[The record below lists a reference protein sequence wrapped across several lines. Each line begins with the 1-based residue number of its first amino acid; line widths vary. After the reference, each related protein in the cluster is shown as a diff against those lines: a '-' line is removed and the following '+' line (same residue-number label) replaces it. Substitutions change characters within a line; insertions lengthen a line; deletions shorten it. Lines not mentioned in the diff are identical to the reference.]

1 MRAMQ
6 MMSDKN
12 ANPLKAVDFFCG
24 GGGMSLGMRKAR
36 VEIIAGIDNDPKCR
50 ETYEANHP
58 ASKFINK
65 DIKEFG
71 PRQLGREIKIARNDD
86 NMIFIGCSPCQ
97 YWSVITGKDGSH
109 RKQSAHDSR
118 NLLQYFLR
126 FVDHYRPGFVLIE
139 NVRGIERRPE
149 ESGLAELT
157 NFLDKANYRHKS
169 ELLLTNDYG
178 VPQSRRRFILV
189 ASRVL
194 DSVSLPPPQRKHPAT
209 VREFIGDGRLPKIK
223 AGECDAKD
231 KLHKSSSLSATNIE
245 RLELTPM
252 GGLRGHWHERN
263 DLQIDAYRNKTAEF
277 FRENYGRMA
286 WDEPA
291 PTITTKFFALGCG
304 RFGHP
309 DQNRAISLREGAMLQ
324 TFPKSY
330 KFKTSGFG
338 NTARIIGNAVPP
350 EFAKAIG
357 KSIVKQWRMS
367 STGKRARA

>member
-1 MRAMQ
+1 MLNN
-6 MMSDKN
+6 N
-12 ANPLKAVDFFCG
+12 AANSLKAVDFFCG
-24 GGGMSLGMRKAR
+24 GGGMSLGMCKAR

-65 DIKEFG
+65 DIKEFT
-71 PRQLGREIKIARNDD
+71 PQQLGREIKIAENDD

-109 RKQSAHDSR
+109 RKQSARDSR
-118 NLLQYFLR
+118 NLLHDFLR
-126 FVDHYRPGFVLIE
+126 FVKYYRPGFVMIE
-139 NVRGIERRPE
+139 NVRGVERRPE
-149 ESGLAELT
+149 ESGLADLT
-157 NFLDKANYRHKS
+157 KFLDKAGYIHKS
-169 ELLLTNDYG
+169 KLLLTNGYG

-194 DSVSLPPPQRKHPAT
+194 DSVSLPQPKRKHPAT
-209 VREFIGDGRLPKIK
+209 VREFIGRGQLPKIK

-231 KLHKSSSLSATNIE
+231 KLHKSPSLSATNIA
-245 RLELTPM
+245 RLKLTPT

-291 PTITTKFFALGCG
+291 PTITTKFFAIGCG

-309 DQNRAISLREGAMLQ
+309 EQHRAISLREGAMLQ
-324 TFPKSY
+324 TFPKTY
-330 KFKTSGFG
+330 KFKTSDFTA
-338 NTARIIGNAVPP
+338 TARIIGNAVPP
-350 EFAKAIG
+350 NFAEAIG
-357 KSIVKQWRMS
+357 KSIVKQWRTS
-367 STGKRARA
+367 STSKRARA